1 MKLTKYQISIG
12 SGRPQTE
19 KSNTTDPEKVSEE
32 PRKRNRAPI
41 KCKYCGESFGS
52 DGFDSR
58 KLLLSHKLSSH
69 KDRLRTSF
77 LAFYIDKVRQYKN
90 NFDLE

>member
-1 MKLTKYQISIG
+1 MKLTKYQISFG
-12 SGRPQTE
+12 SERP
-19 KSNTTDPEKVSEE
+19 KTDPEKVSEE
-32 PRKRNRAPI
+32 PRKRSRAPI
-41 KCKYCGESFGS
+41 KCKYCGEMFGS

-77 LAFYIDKVRQYKN
+77 LAFYIEKVKQCDWGWGYIQSKS
-90 NFDLE
+90 